1 VKKTMYLACAF
12 ALALATWTLGRAG
25 AASRCYPNERFAVL
39 SGGLVSDNLTNLV
52 WQQQAS
58 PTTMTW
64 AAAQTYCPSG
74 SRLPTV
80 KELLSIV
87 DLTVAYPG
95 PTIDQTAFPSTPASG
110 FWTSSP
116 YAWSPPQ
123 YAWLVAFKDGSMN
136 ITGAWPPYYVRC
148 VR

>member
-1 VKKTMYLACAF
+1 MKKAMYLACAF
-12 ALALATWTLGRAG
+12 ALALATWTLGRA
-25 AASRCYPNERFAVL
+25 AAAPRCYPNQRFVVL
-39 SGGLVSDNLTNLV
+39 SGGLVSDNLTKLA

-74 SRLPTV
+74 FRLPAV
-80 KELLSIV
+80 KELVSIV
-87 DLTVAYPG
+87 DLTVAWPG
-95 PTIDQTAFPSTPASG
+95 PTIDQTAFPSTPAEA

-116 YAWSPPQ
+116 YTAVSGNAWHVNFGVGQSL
-123 YAWLVAFKDGSMN
+123 YDGVGS
-136 ITGAWPPYYVRC
+136 YDRVRC